1 MKKIITVIFLS
12 LTLLVG
18 ASFPCSAY
26 ENLNKSYRPPKNS
39 REELY
44 QDIFCSLLIPYI
56 QRSVDKYYSE
66 FLTDM
71 PKVDPW
77 DIDILSVER
86 PNGYHTFFFVI
97 KIEVMPYVGPHITV
111 GVDRLTIIVSGA
123 GNVEVK
129 EFKHIENSILP
140 PYYQNII
147 KKKLSYSKV
156 VPAA

>member
-1 MKKIITVIFLS
+1 MKKIIIVIFLL
-12 LTLLVG
+12 LTLLAG
-18 ASFPCSAY
+18 ASFPCSAN
-26 ENLNKSYRPPKNS
+26 ENLNNSYRPPKNS

-44 QDIFCSLLIPYI
+44 QDIFYSLLIPYI
-56 QRSVDKYYSE
+56 QKSVDRYYSE
-66 FLTDM
+66 FLTDL
-71 PKVDPW
+71 PTVDPW

-86 PNGYHTFFFVI
+86 PNGYRTFFFAI
-97 KIEVMPYVGPHITV
+97 KIEVMPYVGPHISV
-111 GVDRLTIIVSGA
+111 GVDRLTITVGGA

-140 PYYQNII
+140 PHYQNII